1 MAFTGRLAAAAP
13 ADPSSPPCRGVA
25 DAVGLLFVTGPA
37 QSGDPPANEPPQEGV
52 SSPAAPGHAPGPIRG
67 QVRGGTEYS
76 QEAVLAQANRME
88 AEGRPPGAAGPNT
101 PLPRVNERR
110 PGTVKPLSELH
121 RRASPA
127 VTPTV
132 RSSAHKH
139 SNGAWIGNRESRKEL
154 ADISAPAIATSP
166 FLTLTDPGIR
176 RHACL
181 RGDHGQ

>member
-37 QSGDPPANEPPQEGV
+37 QSGDPLANEPPQEGV

-110 PGTVKPLSELH
+110 PRTV
-121 RRASPA
+121 SPSVNCTGEQA
-127 VTPTV
+127 
-132 RSSAHKH
+132 
-139 SNGAWIGNRESRKEL
+139 L
-154 ADISAPAIATSP
+154 
-166 FLTLTDPGIR
+166 
-176 RHACL
+176 
-181 RGDHGQ
+181 Q